1 MSDQWHL
8 KKLREGVEEW
18 NYWRQ
23 SSRRVVPDLSK
34 AELASS
40 GDWSGID
47 LSGVRLEGA
56 DLTGMNLE
64 GASLQNA
71 TLCGARLV
79 ETRLG
84 GADLRAADL
93 SGAIVDGIR
102 YDRRMKCLG
111 AKVELCTG
119 SPRFIRHVLETDYIE
134 SFSSE
139 HPFLAAIWGLTSCH
153 SRSFLRTALVA
164 VAFVLGFSLV
174 YWLVPGM
181 IERSDSIAN
190 LSEAHFQWFESIYY
204 STVTFTTLGA
214 STIYPQATSGELVT
228 LVEVVLGYIW
238 LGYLVSILAQR
249 ATARF

>member
-1 MSDQWHL
+1 MSDLGHL
-8 KKLREGVEEW
+8 KKFHEGVSEW
-18 NYWRQ
+18 NDWRKA
-23 SSRRVVPDLSK
+23 SRRVVPDLSGV
-34 AELASS
+34 ELADS

-56 DLTGMNLE
+56 DLTRVNLE
-64 GASLQNA
+64 NASLQHA
-71 TLCGARLV
+71 RLAGARLV
-79 ETRLG
+79 EAELAGVDLR
-84 GADLRAADL
+84 GADLT
-93 SGAIVDGIR
+93 GAFVDGIK

-119 SPRFIRHVLETDYIE
+119 SPRFIRHVFETDYIE
-134 SFSSE
+134 SFSAE
-139 HPFLAAIWGLTSCH
+139 HPFLAGVWGMTSCH

-181 IERSDSIAN
+181 LQRSSSIA
-190 LSEAHFQWFESIYY
+190 SVGETHFHWFESIYY